1 MNTRLSRFLAAENI
15 TRSQFADSIGVARAS
30 ISHIISGRNK
40 PSYEFIAAM
49 LKRYPQINPDWLIL
63 GTGKMYRDMSKPT
76 EYGTYTQPSPSVE
89 GGDALLFPVELP
101 ELQLNAAGGN
111 AGDNAAGYGQAV
123 GSPTAAGT
131 QAADSL
137 TTADSRAG
145 TSDGTPA
152 TAPDSTAAGTHATT
166 PSGTPYGASAG
177 TPATT
182 PSGTPY
188 GAAAGMQ
195 MHAENPEQARPGQRV
210 GPPVPHSAQT
220 ASGLRP
226 RKVSKVIVL
235 FDDNSF
241 QELF

>member
-101 ELQLNAAGGN
+101 EPQLNAAGGN

-152 TAPDSTAAGTHATT
+152 TAPDSTAAGTPATT
-166 PSGTPYGASAG
+166 PSGTPYGAS
-177 TPATT
+177 
-182 PSGTPY
+182 
-188 GAAAGMQ
+188 AGMQ